1 MTDQTPP
8 NPSAPDRTPKL
19 TVGDSPHFDEQ
30 YPLSPVDDYMIHQT
44 IDPIRIM
51 MASDP
56 KAYERYWMVA
66 HDVESSVLVATGC
79 SFYPNLDRAEAYAIV
94 NHNGIHRTVRA
105 FRPLGVDRM
114 DMRFGPIAP
123 EVIQGL
129 RQWRFVLEPNEWG
142 VSFDLD
148 FSDTTRQ
155 VFREPTL
162 PIDRGYPRGRR
173 PDVTTG
179 FESFGDVSGW
189 VEVDGEHIEIAPG
202 SGRGTRDRHWGVGR
216 GVGGPELALG
226 GRMHVG
232 VNGNSFVAFNDF
244 TIWGDK
250 VFYPFG
256 DARPGAGRV
265 ANVVRRFRFE
275 EDTQIFLE
283 GEVDYTF
290 DSGEVKHLRYERI
303 GNQTAYLR
311 CGMYG
316 GTPDKNIHQGEYS
329 GDEEL
334 IEGDIFD
341 VNDPEVRASLKGLD
355 EHLCRITCDGE
366 TTTGLMQPIDPNA
379 YNACAS
385 PTREG
390 WSFLE

>member
-1 MTDQTPP
+1 MSSDPT
-8 NPSAPDRTPKL
+8 TPKL

-30 YPLSPVDDYMIHQT
+30 YPLSPIDDFMIHQT
-44 IDPIRIM
+44 VDPIRIM

-56 KAYERYWMVA
+56 KAYERYWMVC
-66 HDVESSVLVATGC
+66 HDQAGEVLVATGC

-94 NHNGIHRTVRA
+94 NHKGIHRTVRA

-123 EVIQGL
+123 QVVEGL

-142 VSFDLD
+142 ISFDLD
-148 FSDTTRQ
+148 FRDTTRQ
-155 VFREPTL
+155 IYREPTL
-162 PIDRGYPRGRR
+162 PIDRGFPRGRR

-179 FESFGDVSGW
+179 FESFGDVEGW
-189 VEVDGEHIEIAPG
+189 VEVEGTRLEIPAG
-202 SGRGTRDRHWGVGR
+202 TGRGTRDRHWGVGR

-232 VNGNSFVAFNDF
+232 VNGNSFVAFDDF

-250 VFYPFG
+250 VFYRFG
-256 DARPGAGRV
+256 DPRSGAGRV
-265 ANVVRRFRFE
+265 EKAVRRMRFE
-275 EDTQIFLE
+275 PETKIFLE
-283 GEVDYTF
+283 GIVDYTL
-290 DSGEVKHLRYERI
+290 DSGEVKQLHYERI

-316 GTPDKNIHQGEYS
+316 GTPDKNIHQGGYD
-329 GDEEL
+329 GDDEL
-334 IEGDIFD
+334 IEGDVFD
-341 VNDPEVRASLKGLD
+341 VNVPEVRGSLVGLD
-355 EHLCRITCDGE
+355 EHLCRVNCDGE

-390 WSFLE
+390 WSFLD